1 MKIRPV
7 FPALLTSGLALV
19 VALLPVSASAD
30 AGAEPLYDLVDTA
43 TQRLQTADPVAA
55 SKWLSGGP
63 ITDPT
68 RVQQVLQ
75 SVTADAE
82 SAGAPSDFVM
92 SVFTDQ
98 INATEAIQYARFSW
112 WKLTPADAPVAAPD
126 LSASRALIDGLNAA
140 MVGEIAAQWPLLH
153 APDCSARLGAAK
165 AAVADQRQLDPLY
178 RQALDAATR
187 SYCTG

>member
-1 MKIRPV
+1 MKTRPV

-19 VALLPVSASAD
+19 ALLPVYASAD

-63 ITDPT
+63 ITDPA

-75 SVTADAE
+75 SVVADAE
-82 SAGAPSDFVM
+82 SSGAPSDFVM

-112 WKLTPADAPVAAPD
+112 WKLTPTDAPVLAPD

-140 MVGEIAAQWPLLH
+140 MVGQIAAQWPVLLG
-153 APDCSARLGAAK
+153 PECSARLGAAK

-187 SYCTG
+187 SYCAD

>member
-1 MKIRPV
+1 VKTRPV

-19 VALLPVSASAD
+19 ALLPVSASAD
-30 AGAEPLYDLVDTA
+30 TAAGPLYDLVDTA

-63 ITDPT
+63 ITDPA
-68 RVQQVLQ
+68 RVQQVLR
-75 SVTADAE
+75 SVAADAE

-112 WKLTPADAPVAAPD
+112 WKLTPADAPVSAPD

-140 MVGEIAAQWPLLH
+140 MVSQIAAQWPALH
-153 APDCSARLGAAK
+153 APDCSSRLSAAK
-165 AAVADQRQLDPLY
+165 SAVSDQRQLDPLY
-178 RQALDAATR
+178 RQALDVATR

>member
-1 MKIRPV
+1 VKPRPV
-7 FPALLTSGLALV
+7 FPALVTAGLVLA
-19 VALLPVSASAD
+19 AFLPASASAD
-30 AGAEPLYDLVDTA
+30 AAGEPLYDLVDTA

-55 SKWLSGGP
+55 SKWLSGAP

-75 SVTADAE
+75 SVAADAE
-82 SAGAPSDFVM
+82 SAGAPSDFVT

-98 INATEAIQYARFSW
+98 INATEAIQYSRFSW
-112 WKLTPADAPVAAPD
+112 WKLNPADAPAWAPD
-126 LSASRALIDGLNAA
+126 LSASRALIDSLNAA
-140 MVGEIAAQWPLLH
+140 MVVQIAAQLPVLN
-153 APDCSARLGAAK
+153 APDCTTRLDAAK
-165 AAVADQRQLDPLY
+165 AAVADQRQLDLLY

>member
-1 MKIRPV
+1 MKTRPV
-7 FPALLTSGLALV
+7 FPALMTAGLALV
-19 VALLPVSASAD
+19 LLLPVSASAD
-30 AGAEPLYDLVDTA
+30 TAAEPLYDLVDTA

-55 SKWLSGGP
+55 SKWISGGP
-63 ITDPT
+63 ITDPA

-75 SVTADAE
+75 SVAADAE
-82 SAGAPSDFVM
+82 STGAPSDFVM

-98 INATEAIQYARFSW
+98 INATEAIQYSRFSW
-112 WKLTPADAPVAAPD
+112 WKLNRADAPDSAPD
-126 LSASRALIDGLNAA
+126 LSASRALIDDLNAA
-140 MVGEIAAQWPLLH
+140 MVGQIAAQWQVLRG
-153 APDCSARLGAAK
+153 PDCTARLGAAK